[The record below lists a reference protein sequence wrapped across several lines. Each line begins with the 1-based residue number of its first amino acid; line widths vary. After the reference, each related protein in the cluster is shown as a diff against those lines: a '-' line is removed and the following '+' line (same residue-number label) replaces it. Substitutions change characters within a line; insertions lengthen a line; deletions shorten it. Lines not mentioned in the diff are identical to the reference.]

1 MKDLVLNLGREAFP
15 SQVKIGDFN
24 YFFAFKITLSFSDQ
38 GDWLNY
44 VCPYLKA
51 LNPKAKVH
59 MFDCGF
65 CLRMECLMHLTK
77 LSCLDWPKRW
87 PAKVKFMKT
96 ILGM

>member
-24 YFFAFKITLSFSDQ
+24 NFAFKITLKFFDQ

-51 LNPKAKVH
+51 LNPKAKVN
-59 MFDCGF
+59 MIMGF
-65 CLRMECLMHLTK
+65 ALEWK
-77 LSCLDWPKRW
+77 
-87 PAKVKFMKT
+87 
-96 ILGM
+96 I